1 MATGEEIW
9 HKDALFTAEI
19 YDLISELEPKLS
31 KYGFELEKCKTQSSQ
46 SKVFLKIKVRKIEK
60 SK

>member
-19 YDLISELEPKLS
+19 YDLISELEPELS

-46 SKVFLKIKVRKIEK
+46 SKVFLKIKV
-60 SK
+60 